1 MEELRQQGAEIAP
14 RSNSAI
20 SMTPREKRE
29 IENRFGRHVNS
40 GQMRY
45 LKSGHLDVLE
55 TNRDGVTF
63 CEPVTGRPYY
73 DCFTSAGSFNVGR
86 HNPVIMRA
94 LEEGLESLDLGTHD
108 AISPQKVALA
118 KKLAEIAPGDLSRVI
133 FCAGGGD
140 AIDAAIKLARGAT
153 GRSRVISTI
162 KAYHGHTGFALAAN
176 GKAHYR
182 QHFEP
187 LIPAFDFV
195 PFNDIAALDEK
206 VTGATAAIIV
216 EPVQGEAG
224 IFPATNEYLR
234 EARRFCDER
243 GALLIFDEIQTGFG
257 RTGRMFASEHSGVVP
272 DILTVAKSIGGGLY
286 ANAAVIYRPTS
297 VLAGYAEAHPGF
309 HVSTAGGSN
318 LGCHVSLAV
327 IDYIERERLW
337 DNARARGAQLQG
349 ALEDLKRENPKIIR
363 EVRGVGLMIGIEY
376 LHEFMGPMMS
386 DALAQNGV
394 FAAYSGNAPQVMRFM
409 VPIVITEAEMDD
421 VIRRIRAAVAT
432 MKRLLPFALPFAKI
446 PVVLHLLNNEKVQT
460 ALFSWVRR
468 VEDVVG
474 AVKGAR
480 R

>member
-1 MEELRQQGAEIAP
+1 MDDPRQPNAEVARRP
-14 RSNSAI
+14 NTAI

-29 IENRFGRHVNS
+29 IENRFGRYVNS

-45 LKSGHLDVLE
+45 LKSGHLDVIE
-55 TNRDGVTF
+55 TNREGVTF
-63 CEPVTGRPYY
+63 TEPVSGRPFY
-73 DCFTSAGSFNVGR
+73 DCFSSAGSFNVGR

-94 LEEGLESLDLGTHD
+94 LAEGLEHLDMGTHD
-108 AISPQKVALA
+108 AISVQKVALA

-133 FCAGGGD
+133 FAAGGGD

-182 QHFEP
+182 SHFEP
-187 LIPAFDFV
+187 LIPDFDFV
-195 PFNDIAALDEK
+195 PFNDIAALNK
-206 VTGATAAIIV
+206 RLTRATAAVLV

-224 IFPATNEYLR
+224 IFPATDEYLR
-234 EARRFCDER
+234 EARRLCDER

-257 RTGRMFASEHSGVVP
+257 RTGKMFASEHSGVIP
-272 DILTVAKSIGGGLY
+272 DIMTVAKSIGGGLY
-286 ANAAVIYRPTS
+286 ANAAVMYRPTRTLS
-297 VLAGYAEAHPGF
+297 DYVEAHPEF

-318 LGCHVSLAV
+318 LGCHASLAV

-337 DNARARGAQLQG
+337 ENAVARGAQLKG
-349 ALEDLKRENPKIIR
+349 ALEHLQRENPKIIR

-386 DALAQNGV
+386 DSLAQNGV

-432 MKRLLPFALPFAKI
+432 MNRLLPIALPFAKI

-460 ALFSWVRR
+460 ALFSWVRK

-474 AVKGAR
+474 VVKGAR

>member
-1 MEELRQQGAEIAP
+1 MEESRRQGADLTTRPA
-14 RSNSAI
+14 SAV
-20 SMTPREKRE
+20 SMTAREKRE
-29 IENRFGRHVNS
+29 IEQRFGRHVNA

-55 TNRDGVTF
+55 TQREGVTF
-63 CEPVTGRPYY
+63 TEPVSGRSYY

-86 HNPVIMRA
+86 HNAVIMRA
-94 LEEGLESLDLGTHD
+94 LEDGLERLDLGTHD

-133 FCAGGGD
+133 FAAGGGD

-187 LIPAFDFV
+187 LIPDFDFV
-195 PFNDIAALDEK
+195 PFDDLAALDQK
-206 VTGATAAIIV
+206 LSTATAAFIL

-224 IFPATNEYLR
+224 IFPATDEYLR
-234 EARRFCDER
+234 EARRLCDER

-257 RTGRMFASEHSGVVP
+257 RTGKMFAGEHSGVVP
-272 DILTVAKSIGGGLY
+272 DIMTVAKSMGGGLY
-286 ANAAVIYRPTS
+286 ANAAVIYRPTER
-297 VLAGYAEAHPGF
+297 LAGYVESHPDF
-309 HVSTAGGSN
+309 HLSTAGGSN

-327 IDYIERERLW
+327 IEHIERERLW
-337 DNARARGAQLQG
+337 ENALARGVQLKT
-349 ALEDLKRENPKIIR
+349 ALQDLQRENPKIIR
-363 EVRGVGLMIGIEY
+363 EVRGIGLMIGIEY

-409 VPIVITEAEMDD
+409 VPIVISEEEMGD

-432 MKRLLPFALPFAKI
+432 MNRLLPFALPVAKI

-468 VEDVVG
+468 VEDVVS
-474 AVKGAR
+474 AVRGAR
-480 R
+480 K

>member
-1 MEELRQQGAEIAP
+1 MEKLRQQGSEISRRPSTAV
-14 RSNSAI
+14 

-29 IENRFGRHVNS
+29 IEGRFGRHVNF

-45 LKSGHLDVLE
+45 LKAAHLDVLE
-55 TNRDGVTF
+55 CDRDGVTF
-63 CEPVTGRPYY
+63 TEPVSGRPYY

-86 HNPVIMRA
+86 HNPLIMRA
-94 LEEGLESLDLGTHD
+94 LEQGLERLDMGTHD

-133 FCAGGGD
+133 FAAGGGD

-153 GRSRVISTI
+153 GRSKVVSTI

-187 LIPAFDFV
+187 LIPDFDFV
-195 PFNDIAALDEK
+195 PFNDIASLEQS
-206 VTGATAAIIV
+206 VSNATSAVII

-224 IFPATNEYLR
+224 IFPANDEYLR
-234 EARRFCDER
+234 AARRICDEH
-243 GALLIFDEIQTGFG
+243 GTLLIFDEIQTGFG

-272 DILTVAKSIGGGLY
+272 DIMTLAKSIGGGLY
-286 ANAAVIYRPTS
+286 ANAALVYRPTP
-297 VLAGYAEAHPGF
+297 VLAAYVEAHPEF
-309 HVSTAGGSN
+309 HVSAAGGSN

-327 IDYIERERLW
+327 IDYIERDRLW
-337 DNARARGAQLQG
+337 ENAKARGGQLKR
-349 ALEDLKRENPKIIR
+349 ALEGLQRDNPKIIR

-409 VPIVITEAEMDD
+409 VPIVISEAEMED
-421 VIRRIRAAVAT
+421 VIRRIRAAVTT
-432 MKRLLPFALPFAKI
+432 MNRLLPFALPFARI
-446 PVVLHLLNNEKVQT
+446 PAVLHLLNNEKVQT
-460 ALFSWVRR
+460 ALFSWVRKI
-468 VEDVVG
+468 EDVVG
-474 AVKGAR
+474 AIKGAGR
-480 R
+480 

>member
-1 MEELRQQGAEIAP
+1 VEAKG
-14 RSNSAI
+14 RSATEVGTRPGVAI
-20 SMTPREKRE
+20 SMTIREKRE
-29 IENRFGRHVNS
+29 VERRFGRHVNS

-55 TNRDGVTF
+55 TDRDGVTF
-63 CEPVTGRPYY
+63 TDPVSGRRYY

-86 HNPVIMRA
+86 HNAVIMRA
-94 LEEGLESLDLGTHD
+94 LEDALDRVDLGTHD

-133 FCAGGGD
+133 FAAGGGD

-153 GRSRVISTI
+153 GRSRVISTA

-187 LIPAFDFV
+187 LIPDFDFL
-195 PFNDIAALDEK
+195 PFNDLPALEQH
-206 VTGATAAIIV
+206 VTAETAAVIL

-224 IFPATNEYLR
+224 IFPASDDYLR
-234 EARRFCDER
+234 LARRLCDER
-243 GALLIFDEIQTGFG
+243 GALLILDEIQTGFG

-272 DILTVAKSIGGGLY
+272 DIMTVAKSMGGGLY
-286 ANAAVIYRPTS
+286 ANASVIYRPTPTLS
-297 VLAGYAEAHPGF
+297 GYVEAHPDF
-309 HVSTAGGSN
+309 HISIAGGSN

-327 IDYIERERLW
+327 IEHIERERLW
-337 DNARARGAQLQG
+337 ENALARGAQMKS
-349 ALEDLKRENPKIIR
+349 ALEQLQRENPKIIR
-363 EVRGVGLMIGIEY
+363 EVRGIGLMIGIEY

-409 VPIVITEAEMDD
+409 VPIVISEAEMSD
-421 VIRRIRAAVAT
+421 VISRIRAAVST
-432 MKRLLPFALPFAKI
+432 MNRLLPFALPAAKI
-446 PVVLHLLNNEKVQT
+446 PAVLRLLNDERVQT

-468 VEDVVG
+468 VEDLVG

>member
-1 MEELRQQGAEIAP
+1 MEDPRRQRAEIVHRP
-14 RSNSAI
+14 RSAV
-20 SMTPREKRE
+20 SMTPREKRD
-29 IENRFGRHVNS
+29 IEGRFGRHVNS

-55 TNRDGVTF
+55 TDRDGVTF
-63 CEPVTGRPYY
+63 TEPVSGRAYY

-94 LEEGLESLDLGTHD
+94 LEEGLAHLDLGTYD

-118 KKLAEIAPGDLSRVI
+118 KKLTEIAPGDLSRVV
-133 FCAGGGD
+133 FAAGGGD
-140 AIDAAIKLARGAT
+140 AIDAAIKLARGT
-153 GRSRVISTI
+153 TRRSRVVSTI

-187 LIPAFDFV
+187 LIPDFDFV
-195 PFNDIAALDEK
+195 PFNDVGALDGK
-206 VTGATAAIIV
+206 VTNATAAVIL

-224 IFPATNEYLR
+224 IFPATSEYLR
-234 EARRFCDER
+234 EARRICDER

-272 DILTVAKSIGGGLY
+272 DIMTLAKSIGGGLY

-297 VLAGYAEAHPGF
+297 ALAGYVDAHPEF

-337 DNARARGAQLQG
+337 ENAFQRGAQLKH
-349 ALEDLKRENPKIIR
+349 ALEELQRENPKIIR
-363 EVRGVGLMIGIEY
+363 EVRGIGLMIGIEY

-409 VPIVITEAEMDD
+409 VPIVISEAEMDD
-421 VIRRIRAAVAT
+421 VIRRIRAAVTT
-432 MKRLLPFALPFAKI
+432 MNRLLPLALPFARI
-446 PVVLHLLNNEKVQT
+446 PLVLHLLNNEKVQT
-460 ALFSWVRR
+460 ALFSWVRKA
-468 VEDVVG
+468 EDLVG
-474 AVKGAR
+474 TLKGAR

>member
-1 MEELRQQGAEIAP
+1 MEDLRPRGTEISARPSGAVT
-14 RSNSAI
+14 
-20 SMTPREKRE
+20 MTLREKRE
-29 IENRFGRHVNS
+29 IEQRFGRHVNS

-45 LKSGHLDVLE
+45 LRSGHLDVLE
-55 TNRDGVTF
+55 TAREGVTF
-63 CEPVTGRPYY
+63 REPVSGSAYY

-94 LEEGLESLDLGTHD
+94 LEEGLERLDIGTHD

-118 KKLAEIAPGDLSRVI
+118 KKLAEIAPGDLSRVL
-133 FCAGGGD
+133 FAAGGGD
-140 AIDAAIKLARGAT
+140 AIDAALKLARGAT
-153 GRSRVISTI
+153 GRSRIVSTI

-187 LIPAFDFV
+187 LIPDFEFV
-195 PFNDIAALDEK
+195 PFNDIEALERK
-206 VTGATAAIIV
+206 VSRETAAVIL

-224 IFPATNEYLR
+224 IFPASDEYLSA
-234 EARRFCDER
+234 ARRICDEH

-257 RTGRMFASEHSGVVP
+257 RTGAMFASQHSGVVP
-272 DILTVAKSIGGGLY
+272 DIMAVAKSMGGGLF
-286 ANAAVIYRPTS
+286 ANAAVVYRPTTA
-297 VLAGYAEAHPGF
+297 LAGYVEAHPEF
-309 HVSTAGGSN
+309 HSSVAGGSN

-337 DNARARGAQLQG
+337 ENAVARGAQMKA
-349 ALEDLKRENPKIIR
+349 ALESLQCENPKIIR
-363 EVRGVGLMIGIEY
+363 AVRGIGLMIGIEY

-386 DALAQNGV
+386 DALARNGV

-421 VIRRIRAAVAT
+421 VIRRIRSAVAT
-432 MKRLLPFALPFAKI
+432 MNRLLPFALPFARI
-446 PVVLHLLNNEKVQT
+446 PTVLRLLNNERIQT
-460 ALFSWVRR
+460 SLFSWMRR

-474 AVKGAR
+474 AVKGGR